1 MKKFIGI
8 VSAITMASVITLGA
22 GIAGA
27 EEVTVEE
34 TAVEAGLVLGEK
46 TENAISMEIS
56 NGTNGNIT
64 FFNVVEVKDIETEEG
79 KKQLQEALKGKN
91 LYDGEIDGSV
101 GPMTME
107 AVAKFNKDSG
117 LGDKATLE
125 ESVVMALGGDAED
138 NMLPKDT
145 RFEIGA
151 TATLYVTPSEEV
163 EESAEEVTIDES
175 IETLATAANSIKYMA
190 ITKFEGNENLA
201 FIHVLPIG
209 EAETFEVRYDKGIV
223 FVAYENEEGEEVTTY
238 DLEYQ
243 YRVEQYGE
251 EETKAMVEEATKAE
265 QKAIEEGVQNPI
277 QPIGYVPT
285 TPVVDETTLP
295 EAPHALTDEGRTYF
309 VTDDNGNTVTV
320 PNNQET
326 TTTQQTNTQ
335 PQDYDHNK
343 YEMGPDGRLYEK
355 TTIEG
360 NNPMEVNDPVPE
372 PEPTTTPI
380 VEQPTEKEKVWV
392 VDKAAWDEPIEVVDQ
407 AAYTETIEH
416 PEEGHYETKVVQEA
430 YDEEGTTIYICDCG
444 VSGDYNTVYNVH
456 FNSLTA
462 EDYVNCDHS
471 VATDYVPG
479 AHHDAVTEQ
488 VWVVDKAAWTETKN
502 HPAVTHTEI
511 IHHDEVG
518 HWE

>member
-1 MKKFIGI
+1 MKMKKFIG
-8 VSAITMASVITLGA
+8 VVGAVAMAGMMSFGTCMV
-22 GIAGA
+22 GA
-27 EEVTVEE
+27 EEVTKVEE
-34 TAVEAGLVLGEK
+34 AEMVLGEK

-91 LYDGEIDGSV
+91 LYEGEIDGSV

-138 NMLPKDT
+138 NMLPEGT
-145 RFEIGA
+145 RFESGA

-163 EESAEEVTIDES
+163 KESAEEVTIDE
-175 IETLATAANSIKYMA
+175 TLATAANSVKYMA

-243 YRVEQYGE
+243 YRVEQFGE

-265 QKAIEEGVQNPI
+265 TKAMEEGVQNPI
-277 QPIGYVPT
+277 QPIGYTPT

-295 EAPHALTDEGRTYF
+295 EAPHALTDEGRTNF
-309 VTDDNGNTVTV
+309 VLDDNGNMVIV
-320 PNNQET
+320 PDNQET
-326 TTTQQTNTQ
+326 TTQQNTQ

-343 YEMGPDGRLYEK
+343 YEMGPDGQLYEK
-355 TTIEG
+355 IIPEG

-372 PEPTTTPI
+372 PEVTTT
-380 VEQPTEKEKVWV
+380 VEQPKEKVWV
-392 VDKAAWDEPIEVVDQ
+392 VDKAAYTETIEVVDQ
-407 AAYTETIEH
+407 AAWTETIEH

-430 YDEEGTTIYICDCG
+430 YDEPQYTTVGLYQCDCG
-444 VSGDYNTVYNVH
+444 FVGTGEELAAHCASVPFEEFDYHSGSYDAGTKQVQTGTV
-456 FNSLTA
+456 
-462 EDYVNCDHS
+462 
-471 VATDYVPG
+471 
-479 AHHDAVTEQ
+479 HHDAVTEQ
-488 VWVVDKAAWTETKN
+488 VWVVDKAAWTETKD
-502 HPAVTHTEI
+502 HPAVTHTETI
-511 IHHDEVG
+511 NHPEEG